1 MISVNYECTCKLLSA
16 GKLVSAMSFEDLVFC
31 CHSVQIFIVI
41 SAAPEKKKVL
51 EIFIHLDGLLS
62 LMFPFMWECYCPQTT
77 LQVAAEK
84 ESFHHKQT
92 NHPA

>member
-41 SAAPEKKKVL
+41 SDAPEKKKS
-51 EIFIHLDGLLS
+51 FGDIHSFGRIIVSDVSFYVGMLL
-62 LMFPFMWECYCPQTT
+62 PTD
-77 LQVAAEK
+77 
-84 ESFHHKQT
+84 
-92 NHPA
+92 HPASSC